1 MRMVIIIA
9 IAYFIAG
16 LYYIWRDTRLPR
28 IGQPSYVRERQFRP
42 LASATLTWLPISLII
57 VWEDWR
63 LLDIE
68 KVMFSFGVF
77 VIACWAGFLLF

>member
-1 MRMVIIIA
+1 
-9 IAYFIAG
+9 
-16 LYYIWRDTRLPR
+16 
-28 IGQPSYVRERQFRP
+28 VRERQFRP